1 MNKLFT
7 CILLFI
13 LVSRVSQGQQYN
25 SHSFSLKVG
34 NEGDIRSLKSLT
46 DGHEYASIDSPG
58 VLLQLV
64 EKGKVF
70 KPIRAA
76 FDKEKIQLFFA
87 DGKAAQI
94 KATASPLYL
103 KFSLISVSSGVSAVK
118 WGPFNTLIND
128 TIGNT
133 VGVVRSPAF
142 AIGIQGLNKKTSGG
156 ELIND
161 EGAVFDRGTTA
172 TAKTFGSSLQAF
184 TINRS
189 YDREITVWGRWP
201 DVPVKKIDDGELKG
215 SAIAIFGCVP
225 SHVLPTIEII
235 TQHEGLPYAK
245 LKNRWIKQSPETG
258 KPYMITSFSEST
270 IDTLLNYAKRM
281 GMAGVYHEDPF
292 ETWGHFVLKKSLF
305 PNGRAGF
312 KSCVE
317 KAHAM
322 GLRLGFHTLTNFIT
336 TNDAYVTPT
345 PSPDLAQAGSDVLI
359 ADVSADASE
368 IPVKS
373 DKYFKL
379 KSDLNS
385 VRIGNEIIRFASVTK
400 VPPFRLIGCIRGAF
414 ETQKQAYKAGT
425 TISRLIDHPYK
436 VFFPDWQLQKKVA
449 ENLAAFINETG
460 ADQMDF
466 DGHEGTY
473 ATGMG
478 DLSFNTFA
486 EDVFKKADHPVVFGS
501 SRDNHYFWHINSYLN
516 WGEPWYGG
524 FRESQSEL
532 RITNQRFYADN
543 YMPNMLGWFLITAQT
558 SPDDIDW
565 MLARAA
571 GYNAGYALVLREE
584 ALSNPHMLNIASR
597 IKLWTS
603 VQQAGL
609 FNPVQ
614 KLWLKNP
621 NNDAGLQQ
629 RGNLLYFQT
638 FKKAEF
644 EYEAKVL
651 QPGQPTSESWDFDNE
666 DIKQVPTL
674 IIHAEGENGQ
684 ITNPTIDIDHTFH
697 FVIQTTI
704 QAGQT
709 LIVNKENGAS
719 LYDNKGK
726 IIKNIII
733 DANLPELTMTTHTF
747 TFDGTTDINSPVK
760 VKIELKLLKSEE
772 LLTNSIVNIH

>member
-1 MNKLFT
+1 M
-7 CILLFI
+7 
-13 LVSRVSQGQQYN
+13 SRVSQAQQYN

-34 NEGDIRSLKSLT
+34 DDGRIGSLKSLT
-46 DGHEYASIDSPG
+46 NGHEYGSIDSPG

-64 EKGKVF
+64 EKGKVLR
-70 KPIRAA
+70 PVRAA
-76 FDKEKIQLFFA
+76 FDKENIELFFA
-87 DGKAAQI
+87 DGKVAQI
-94 KATASPLYL
+94 KAAVNSLYIT
-103 KFSLISVSSGVSAVK
+103 FRLISVSNGISAIK

-133 VGVVRSPAF
+133 VGVVRSRAF

-156 ELIND
+156 ELANE
-161 EGAVFDRGTTA
+161 EGAVFERGTTA

-201 DVPVKKIDDGELKG
+201 DVPVKKLEDGEVSG
-215 SAIAIFGCVP
+215 SSIAIFGCVP
-225 SHVLPTIEII
+225 TQVLSII
-235 TQHEGLPYAK
+235 KAVTQHEGLPYAK
-245 LKNRWIKQSPETG
+245 LKNRWIKQSTETG
-258 KPYMITSFSEST
+258 KPYLITSFSESN
-270 IDTLLNYAKRM
+270 IDTLLNYAKKM
-281 GMAGVYHEDPF
+281 GMAGIYHEDPF
-292 ETWGHFVLKKSLF
+292 ETWGHFVLKKALF

-312 KSCVE
+312 KACVE

-345 PSPDLAQAGSDVLI
+345 PSPDLAQAGSDVLS

-368 IPVKS
+368 ISVIS

-385 VRIGNEIIRFASVTK
+385 VLIGNEIIRFTSITEMS
-400 VPPFRLIGCIRGAF
+400 PFRLIGCIRGAF
-414 ETQKQAYKAGT
+414 GTRRQAHKAGT
-425 TISRLIDHPYK
+425 KISRLIDHPYK

-486 EDVFKKADHPVVFGS
+486 EDVFKKTDHAVVFGS

-532 RITNQRFYADN
+532 RITNQKFYEDN

-571 GYNAGYALVLREE
+571 GYNAGYALVLRPE
-584 ALSNPHMLNIASR
+584 ALTNPHMQDIVNR

-609 FNPVQ
+609 FNIAQ

-621 NNDAGLQQ
+621 NNDADLQQ
-629 RGNLLYFQT
+629 RGNLLYFQM
-638 FKKAEF
+638 FKKIKM

-674 IIHAEGENGQ
+674 IFHAEGEDGQ
-684 ITNPTIDIDHTFH
+684 ITNPMIDIDHTFH
-697 FVIQTTI
+697 LHIQTTI

-709 LIVNKENGAS
+709 LIVNNANGAS
-719 LYDNKGK
+719 LYNNKGK
-726 IIKNIII
+726 IIKSIPII
-733 DANLPELTMTTHTF
+733 ANLPELTTTTHTF
-747 TFDGTTDINSPVK
+747 TFDGTTDVNSPVK
-760 VKIELKLLKSEE
+760 VEIELKLLKNEE
-772 LLTNSIVNIH
+772 LLTNSMANNQ

>member
-1 MNKLFT
+1 M
-7 CILLFI
+7 
-13 LVSRVSQGQQYN
+13 SRVSQAQQYN

-34 NEGDIRSLKSLT
+34 DDGRIGSLKSLT
-46 DGHEYASIDSPG
+46 NGHEYGSIDSPG

-64 EKGKVF
+64 EKGKVLR
-70 KPIRAA
+70 PVRAA
-76 FDKEKIQLFFA
+76 FDKENIELFFA
-87 DGKAAQI
+87 DGKVAQI
-94 KATASPLYL
+94 KAAVNSLYIT
-103 KFSLISVSSGVSAVK
+103 FRLISVSNGISAIK
-118 WGPFNTLIND
+118 WGPFNTFIND

-133 VGVVRSPAF
+133 VGVVRSRAF

-156 ELIND
+156 ELVNE
-161 EGAVFDRGTTA
+161 EGAVFERGTTA
-172 TAKTFGSSLQAF
+172 TEKRFGSSLQAF

-201 DVPVKKIDDGELKG
+201 DVPVKKIEDGGLNG
-215 SAIAIFGCVP
+215 SSIAIFGCVP
-225 SHVLPTIEII
+225 SQVLSIIESI
-235 TQHEGLPYAK
+235 TQREGLPYPK

-258 KPYMITSFSEST
+258 KPYMITSFSESN
-270 IDTLLNYAKRM
+270 IDTLLSYAKKM
-281 GMAGVYHEDPF
+281 GMAAVYHEDPF

-312 KSCVE
+312 KACVE
-317 KAHAM
+317 KAHSM

-345 PSPDLAQAGSDVLI
+345 PSPDLAQAGSDELS
-359 ADVSADASE
+359 ADVSANASE
-368 IPVKS
+368 IPVMS

-385 VRIGNEIIRFASVTK
+385 VLIGNEIIRFTSITEM
-400 VPPFRLIGCIRGAF
+400 PPFRLIGCVRGAF
-414 ETQKQAYKAGT
+414 GTRKQTYKAGT

-436 VFFPDWQLQKKVA
+436 VFFPDWKLQKKVA

-486 EDVFKKADHPVVFGS
+486 EDVFKKADHAVVFGS

-532 RITNQRFYADN
+532 RITNQKFYEDN

-571 GYNAGYALVLREE
+571 GYNAGYALVLRPE
-584 ALSNPHMLNIASR
+584 ALTNPHMQNIVSR

-609 FNPVQ
+609 FNIAQ

-621 NNDAGLQQ
+621 DNDAELQQ
-629 RGNLLYFQT
+629 RGTLLYFQM
-638 FKKAEF
+638 FKKVELA
-644 EYEAKVL
+644 YEAKVL
-651 QPGQPTSESWDFDNE
+651 QPGQPTSESWQFDNE

-674 IIHAEGENGQ
+674 IIHAEGEDGQ
-684 ITNPTIDIDHTFH
+684 ITNPIIDIDHTFH
-697 FVIQTTI
+697 LLIQTAI

-709 LIVNKENGAS
+709 LILNDANGAS
-719 LYDNKGK
+719 LYDSKGK
-726 IIKNIII
+726 IIKRIPII
-733 DANLPELTMTTHTF
+733 ANLPELTKTTHTL
-747 TFDGTTDINSPVK
+747 TFDGTTDVNSPVK
-760 VKIELKLLKSEE
+760 VRIELKLLKNEE
-772 LLTNSIVNIH
+772 LLTNSMVNN